1 MNMHLIFDIDG
12 TLVDS
17 REANRAVLRQLVRE
31 LLDRDVADDEAD
43 ACFGL
48 ADGEALARLGI
59 RDIARGLCRWE
70 ELIAD
75 AAPAGYALFPG
86 IRALVQ
92 NLACHGVQ
100 LGLVTSKS
108 RVEFDATFT
117 PLGLNSYFGNIV
129 CSDDTQRH
137 KPDPA
142 PLLHYLA
149 LTGAD
154 RASCLYVG
162 DTSYDMQAANAAGI
176 PGGLALWGGEAPETT
191 AAAYRFEKPS
201 DLLACILPQKQLS
214 AQLRRIVEIQMMAQ
228 AGLAYSRDPYDI
240 DRFHVLRRLAAEMLA
255 EGGSLPVEQIETL
268 FCSDEG
274 YPTPKLDSRAA
285 IFDGRGRILLVQEK
299 NEGTWSLPGGW
310 VDVNLSV
317 AENLVK
323 EVREE
328 AGLDVVPGKLV
339 ALLDR
344 NRHNTPPFAYG
355 VAKAFLIC
363 HVVGGRFEPNIEI
376 AACGYF
382 SRDSLPELSVT
393 RNTKEQIELCFR
405 AQEDPRWE
413 AICD

>member
-1 MNMHLIFDIDG
+1 MDTHLIFDIDG
-12 TLVDS
+12 TLIDS
-17 REANRAVLRQLVRE
+17 RRANRAALRQLVRE
-31 LLDRDVADDEAD
+31 IQHRDLADDEAD

-48 ADGEALARLGI
+48 ADSEALTLL
-59 RDIARGLCRWE
+59 GLCDSAGVLRRWG
-70 ELIAD
+70 ELV
-75 AAPAGYALFPG
+75 AASDPENYRLFPG

-92 NLACHGVQ
+92 NLACHGVC

-108 RVEFDATFT
+108 RAEFDATFT
-117 PLGLNSYFGNIV
+117 PLGLNSYFGSIV
-129 CSDDTQRH
+129 CSDDTERH

-149 LTGAD
+149 MTGANP
-154 RASCLYVG
+154 ASCLYVG
-162 DTSYDMQAANAAGI
+162 DTAYDMRAAAAAGMA
-176 PGGLALWGGEAPETT
+176 GGLALWGQPSPESIPAT
-191 AAAYRFEKPS
+191 YRFKKPA
-201 DLLACILPQKQLS
+201 DLLAWVLPPKPLS
-214 AQLRRIVEIQMMAQ
+214 PQLRRIVEIQMHAQ
-228 AGLAYSRDPYDI
+228 AGITYSRDPFDI
-240 DRFHVLRRLAAEMLA
+240 DRFQILRRLAAEMLA
-255 EGGSLPVEQIETL
+255 EGGSLPVERVETL

-285 IFDGRGRILLVQEK
+285 IFDEQGRILLVQEK

-310 VDVNLSV
+310 VDANLSV

-328 AGLDVVPGKLV
+328 AGLDVVPGKFV

-355 VAKAFLIC
+355 IAKAFMIC

-376 AACGYF
+376 ADCGYF
-382 SRDSLPELSVT
+382 SRDNLPELSAT

-405 AQEDPRWE
+405 AHADPRWE